1 MKKILCILLSVAL
14 IAAAIPMLTV
24 SSSAAGGTVTV
35 TCNGEVLGEVEVG
48 NEFIYNVALDSAGYS
63 PQSFDAELR
72 CTSNCVQ
79 LVEYGAISSSGAF
92 NRDAYSLPT
101 RIRNAALVCNYNAQN
116 ALIKYNFTKGTT
128 GVGEFTTA
136 DHFFKVRFKA
146 VKAGTAEIKHYT
158 RVMFLMLP
166 DYTPLYLIRNNQPNE
181 DVSPAPYTVSTVEAA
196 SAYIGDANGDYA
208 LNVLDATFIQRMTA
222 GVEGE
227 YKAANADVDRDGDV
241 DLKDA
246 LLIARYQAGIATDT
260 QVGEWIFDS
269 EQIAVS

>member
-79 LVEYGAISSSGAF
+79 LVEYGAISSSGAV
-92 NRDAYSLPT
+92 NRDAYSFPT